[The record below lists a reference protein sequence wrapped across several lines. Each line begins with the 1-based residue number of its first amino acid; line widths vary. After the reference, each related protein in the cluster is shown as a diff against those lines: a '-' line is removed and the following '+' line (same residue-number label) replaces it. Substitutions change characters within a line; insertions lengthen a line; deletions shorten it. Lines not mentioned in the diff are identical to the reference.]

1 MSYGTMTSASHLA
14 MGHMVP
20 RPAPFT
26 WQCVIRYHDQCLSP
40 GSMSYGTTTV
50 VYGHSSV
57 SICGGSMRWIQR
69 IGPLRMLD
77 RKWHHRKSRDFSPYF
92 SPRTFFPRTFF
103 PILLSLFFFP
113 YYFPVIVS
121 RTFPPIF
128 LPVLFSR
135 IFFPV
140 LFFTVFFLRPFF

>member
-1 MSYGTMTSASHLA
+1 MTSASHLA

-57 SICGGSMRWIQR
+57 SICGGS
-69 IGPLRMLD
+69 IGSGHCACLTGSD
-77 RKWHHRKSRDFSPYF
+77 ITGSHVTFS
-92 SPRTFFPRTFF
+92 RTFPPVLFF

-135 IFFPV
+135 IFFNV